1 MENEKRNSIFH
12 NITTVLILFLFLKLA
27 PAAGRFVA
35 NQFIF
40 DAIDEYGRFAWIA
53 IHHIVQMLL
62 ALFVIA
68 ITAKALKL
76 DFGFGLGDKK
86 TGVEFVKNF
95 TVTTLAFALIWHLGA
110 QILGNV
116 GTPDYPLNFT
126 NIAGQLGFQLLL
138 TGPSEEILF
147 RALPITLLL
156 YSFRES
162 KVVYNF
168 QQNMVLKNETLNI
181 SLENIIAA
189 VLFTLAHVSWSLN
202 PFSVSASWV
211 QLTLS
216 MILGLWY
223 GVAYQKSKSIV
234 YPMAMHSIWN
244 VVMVGARYIHFAI
257 LQ

>member
-1 MENEKRNSIFH
+1 MEDEKRNSIFH
-12 NITTVLILFLFLKLA
+12 NITTVLLLFLFLKLA

-40 DAIDEYGRFAWIA
+40 DTIDEYGRFAWIS

-62 ALFVIA
+62 ALLVIA
-68 ITAKALKL
+68 ITAKTLKL

-95 TVTTLAFALIWHLGA
+95 TVTAFVFALIWHLSA

-147 RALPITLLL
+147 RALPIIVLVW
-156 YSFRES
+156 SFRES
-162 KVVYNF
+162 KTIIK
-168 QQNMVLKNETLNI
+168 MKELEI
-181 SLENIIAA
+181 SLENLIAA
-189 VLFTLAHVSWSLN
+189 IFFTIAHVSWSLN
-202 PFSVSASWV
+202 PFSINASWI

-216 MILGLWY
+216 IVLGLWY
-223 GVAYQKSKSIV
+223 GLAYQKSKSIV
-234 YPMAMHSIWN
+234 YPMTMHSIWN
-244 VVMVGARYIHFAI
+244 LIMVGARYIHFAI

>member
-1 MENEKRNSIFH
+1 VKRILAAFN
-12 NITTVLILFLFLKLA
+12 NITTVLLLFLFLKLA
-27 PAAGRFVA
+27 SAAGRFVA

-40 DAIDEYGRFAWIA
+40 DAIDEYGRFAWVA

-68 ITAKALKL
+68 ITA
-76 DFGFGLGDKK
+76 
-86 TGVEFVKNF
+86 
-95 TVTTLAFALIWHLGA
+95 LAFALIWHLGA
-110 QILGNV
+110 QVLGNV
-116 GTPDYPLNFT
+116 GVPGYPLSFT

-168 QQNMVLKNETLNI
+168 QQNMVLKNENLNI

-202 PFSVSASWV
+202 PFSVSASGV

-244 VVMVGARYIHFAI
+244 VVMVVARYIHFAI
-257 LQ
+257 